1 MQIKHVCHIVLLL
14 LTMGSIGAPREASA
28 QAITA
33 PHAFTAADAEAW
45 LDGYMPY
52 ALRSGDVA
60 GAVVVL
66 VKDNQV
72 LLGKGYGYA
81 DVEKRIP
88 VSSASTL
95 FRWGSVSKLFTW
107 TAVMQLVEQGKID
120 LDADV
125 NQYIDFKIPTR
136 EGKPITMRNIMTH
149 TAGFEERLSGLIGVE
164 GDAVVPLGDFLKRYV
179 PERVYSPGETP
190 AYSNYAVALAG
201 YIVARVSETP
211 FDDNMDEH
219 LFSPLQM
226 SHSTF
231 RQPLPE
237 SLKPNI
243 SKGYQ
248 AASLPAKP
256 FEIVGPA
263 PAGSLSSTGD
273 DMAHF
278 MIAHLQNGRYGSAQ
292 ILRPDTAAQM
302 HGSALTILPRVN
314 RMLLGFYENNYNGHR
329 VISHGGDTQWFHSE
343 LNLFIDDG
351 VGLLVSMNST
361 GKDGAA
367 QGIRSTLFHEFAD
380 RYLPAPASNGN
391 VNEKTAAEHA
401 VMIAGR
407 YIGSRRFD
415 SSFMSLL
422 NVISEAKVIDNGD
435 GTIGVSSIVSPSGVP
450 ERWREIE
457 PFIWREE
464 NGKDLLAARVEGGKV
479 VRFSFD
485 EVSPFQMYDRSAL
498 SKSGGWWLPVLA
510 ASVSV
515 LLLGSL
521 AWPAGALARRRFKA
535 SYALSGLNAKAH
547 RAVRIASLAAALV
560 FLGWAIVIIAMTTE
574 LDLISKMNGW
584 IVLLRILSPIVF
596 LGSAAVGFW
605 NAGIVLRSSRAWFV
619 KLWAILLAASL
630 LALLGSALTFH
641 LISFRM
647 GF

>member
-1 MQIKHVCHIVLLL
+1 
-14 LTMGSIGAPREASA
+14 
-28 QAITA
+28 
-33 PHAFTAADAEAW
+33 
-45 LDGYMPY
+45 MPY

-60 GAVVVL
+60 GAVVLL

-88 VSSASTL
+88 VSPASTL

-125 NQYIDFKIPTR
+125 NQYLDFKIPAR
-136 EGKPITMRNIMTH
+136 EGKPVTMRNIMTH
-149 TAGFEERLSGLIGVE
+149 TAGFEERLTGLIGIE

-179 PERVYSPGETP
+179 PERVFSPGETP
-190 AYSNYAVALAG
+190 AYSNFAAALAG
-201 YIVARVSETP
+201 YIVARVSGMA
-211 FDDNMDEH
+211 FDDYMDQH
-219 LFSPLQM
+219 LFEPLQM
-226 SHSTF
+226 PNSTF
-231 RQPLPE
+231 RQPLPDP
-237 SLKPNI
+237 LKPKI

-278 MIAHLQNGRYGSAQ
+278 MIAHLQNGRYGSNQ
-292 ILRPDTAAQM
+292 ILRPETALQM

-351 VGLLVSMNST
+351 AGLLVSMNST

-380 RYLPAPASNGN
+380 RYFPAPAPEGK
-391 VNEKTAAEHA
+391 VNEKAAAEHA
-401 VMIAGR
+401 GMIAGR
-407 YIGSRRFD
+407 YIGSRRFE

-422 NVISEAKVIDNGD
+422 NIISETKVIDNGD
-435 GTIGVSSIVSPSGVP
+435 GTIGVSTIVSPSGVP

-464 NGKDLLAARVEGGKV
+464 NGKDLLAAHVEGGKV

-485 EVSPFQMYDRSAL
+485 EVSPFQMYDRPTP
-498 SKSGGWWLPVLA
+498 SKSGAWWLPVLA
-510 ASVSV
+510 ASVSI
-515 LLLGSL
+515 LLAGSL
-521 AWPAGALARRRFKA
+521 AWPVGALARRRFHA
-535 SYALSGLNAKAH
+535 AYALSGMNAKAH
-547 RAVRIASLAAALV
+547 RAVRIASLAALLV
-560 FLGWAIVIIAMTTE
+560 FLGWAFVILAMTTT
-574 LDLISKMNGW
+574 LDLISRMNGW
-584 IVLLRILSPIVF
+584 IVMLRILSPFVF
-596 LGSAAVGFW
+596 LGAAVVGLW
-605 NAGIVLRSSRAWFV
+605 NAGVVLRSPRSWFS
-619 KLWAILLAASL
+619 KLWAISLAASL
-630 LALLGSALTFH
+630 LALFGSALAFH
-641 LISFRM
+641 LISFRT

>member
-1 MQIKHVCHIVLLL
+1 
-14 LTMGSIGAPREASA
+14 
-28 QAITA
+28 
-33 PHAFTAADAEAW
+33 
-45 LDGYMPY
+45 
-52 ALRSGDVA
+52 
-60 GAVVVL
+60 
-66 VKDNQV
+66 
-72 LLGKGYGYA
+72 
-81 DVEKRIP
+81 
-88 VSSASTL
+88 
-95 FRWGSVSKLFTW
+95 
-107 TAVMQLVEQGKID
+107 
-120 LDADV
+120 
-125 NQYIDFKIPTR
+125 
-136 EGKPITMRNIMTH
+136 
-149 TAGFEERLSGLIGVE
+149 
-164 GDAVVPLGDFLKRYV
+164 
-179 PERVYSPGETP
+179 
-190 AYSNYAVALAG
+190 
-201 YIVARVSETP
+201 
-211 FDDNMDEH
+211 
-219 LFSPLQM
+219 
-226 SHSTF
+226 
-231 RQPLPE
+231 
-237 SLKPNI
+237 
-243 SKGYQ
+243 
-248 AASLPAKP
+248 
-256 FEIVGPA
+256 
-263 PAGSLSSTGD
+263 
-273 DMAHF
+273 HF
-278 MIAHLQNGRYGSAQ
+278 MIAHLQNGRYGSTQ

-380 RYLPAPASNGN
+380 RYLPAPAYNGN
-391 VNEKTAAEHA
+391 VNEKTAAEQKTAAEHA
-401 VMIAGR
+401 AMIAGH

-450 ERWREIE
+450 ERWREIA

-485 EVSPFQMYDRSAL
+485 EVSPFQMYDRPAP
-498 SKSGGWWLPVLA
+498 SKSGAWWLPVLA

-547 RAVRIASLAAALV
+547 RAVRIASLAAVLV
-560 FLGWAIVIIAMTTE
+560 FLGWATVIIAMTTA

-596 LGSAAVGFW
+596 LGAAAVGLW
-605 NAGIVLRSSRAWFV
+605 NAGVVLRSSRAWFV

-630 LALLGSALTFH
+630 LALLGAALTFH